1 MTMRRPR
8 EEVRILLIG
17 DRNVGKTSL
26 ILSLVRETI
35 NQIYYAINGS
45 DQIQMIFC
53 NTKTFSCR
61 PVLGLLR
68 TRRCNFIAEMRV
80 VFDSSDAP
88 PPPPPSFAIN

>member
-53 NTKTFSCR
+53 NTKTFSGR

-68 TRRCNFIAEMRV
+68 TRRCNFI
-80 VFDSSDAP
+80 VFVSSDAP
-88 PPPPPSFAIN
+88 PPLSFAIN